1 MLGFEIMAAQSPLRV
16 GMPLY
21 TGCTLLD
28 FAGATQI
35 FALGAGYKV
44 DWLAPTL
51 DPITTTEKVQVLPR
65 VAFAD
70 ATPYDILF
78 IPGGGSAVG
87 DVMQDATY
95 VDFLR
100 AFGSQAGWAG
110 SVCTG
115 AFLVAAA
122 GLFDGHEATTY
133 WSQLDNF
140 RLFSRITVP
149 PGYPRWVL
157 SDRGPGNRRFSGGG
171 ISSSI
176 DLALELVNRVGGE
189 VASET
194 AQLANQYAPAP
205 PYDAGDPSTAPPAV
219 TAAVLASQA
228 SFTAAIHQAT
238 CAVTQAC

>member
-1 MLGFEIMAAQSPLRV
+1 MAAQSPLRV

-21 TGCTLLD
+21 PGCTLLD

-35 FALGAGYKV
+35 FALGAGYQV

-51 DPITTTEKVQVLPR
+51 DPITTTENVQVLPR
-65 VAFAD
+65 VTFSAAS
-70 ATPYDILF
+70 PYEILF
-78 IPGGGSAVG
+78 VPGGGSEVG
-87 DVMQDATY
+87 EVMQDETY
-95 VDFLR
+95 VDFVR
-100 AFGSQAGWAG
+100 TIGGQAAWAG
-110 SVCTG
+110 SICTG
-115 AFLVAAA
+115 AFIAAAA

-133 WSQLDNF
+133 WSQLGNL
-140 RLFSRITVP
+140 RLFSQITVP
-149 PGYPRWVL
+149 AGYPRWVI

-176 DLALELVNRVGGE
+176 DLALELVSRIDGE

-194 AQLANQYAPAP
+194 AQLANQYAPQP
-205 PYDAGDPSTAPPAV
+205 PYDAGDPSTAPPAI
-219 TAAVLASQA
+219 TASVLKNQA